1 MDEADL
7 LVTSRN
13 GAVSSDV
20 AVCSKHGVEIL
31 KIGGSAVDAAISTSL
46 CLGTYNPFA
55 SGLGGGGF
63 MVITL
68 PNGTSL
74 TINFRE
80 TASKAAKR
88 DMFNDRPLSAQS
100 HGLAVAVPG
109 EISGFEM
116 AHQLLGRL
124 EWGELFKDMIDLNQK
139 DFLVSPR
146 LERKIRFRETGIL
159 NEKEKKGK
167 RQGEIIQRPA
177 LAKTLSVIAT
187 EGSAAFYKGRIAQ
200 SLVRLVQEND
210 GILTL
215 EDMDSYKAVL
225 EDTIKTEW
233 LGRDVITCG
242 PPCR

>member
-1 MDEADL
+1 MDEVDL

-80 TASKAAKR
+80 TAPKAAKR
-88 DMFNDRPLSAQS
+88 DMFNDRPL
-100 HGLAVAVPG
+100 
-109 EISGFEM
+109 
-116 AHQLLGRL
+116 
-124 EWGELFKDMIDLNQK
+124 
-139 DFLVSPR
+139 
-146 LERKIRFRETGIL
+146 
-159 NEKEKKGK
+159 
-167 RQGEIIQRPA
+167 
-177 LAKTLSVIAT
+177 
-187 EGSAAFYKGRIAQ
+187 
-200 SLVRLVQEND
+200 
-210 GILTL
+210 
-215 EDMDSYKAVL
+215 
-225 EDTIKTEW
+225 
-233 LGRDVITCG
+233 
-242 PPCR
+242 